1 MSRMTT
7 DREDRL
13 DALRAEYA
21 DRLPARVAEI
31 AAACARLREGE
42 ANAPALREIETLA
55 GRLAGSA
62 AGFGYMRATE
72 LARAIDFLARGI
84 RHTTVAPTGG
94 DLAQVAARVHALEQA
109 ARTPDGRPPALDD
122 GVDGYTGRRSRGPRP
137 HETRDVY
144 ILEGDEH
151 LGEQLRVQLS
161 YFGYQARVFTDAD
174 ALEQAVRR
182 LAPAALLLE
191 VTLASGDLTT
201 LDAVQPLRI
210 AGRCPVLFMSTRRD
224 LPARLA
230 AVRAGGNE
238 YLVKPIDLV
247 ELVDKL
253 DRLTTRAPADPYR
266 IMLVDANA
274 RRAEQ
279 RADAMRVAGMS
290 VDVVSDPMWVMEPLV
305 NFRPDVILIDVD
317 LPKYGGIELAEAIRQ
332 QESHVGIPIVFCTS
346 DARIVQRLA
355 QCGFGGEPSLVE
367 PFDPRLMIAT
377 VHSLAERSRI
387 LQSLMVR
394 DALTGLFNQSRIK
407 EQLAY
412 EVHRARRDG
421 TRLSY
426 AMIDIDNFK
435 AINDTYGHPTGDRV
449 LKTLARLLQQRLR
462 RTDFIGRYGGDEFA
476 AILPGTG
483 ADEAKLLLE
492 GIRAAFAQ
500 AREGWVSDETESGF
514 SCGIAD
520 LGEHDAIELNRAA
533 DDALYEAK
541 RAGRNRVLVAG
552 AAAAAAG

>member
-1 MSRMTT
+1 MSRMPTERQT
-7 DREDRL
+7 RL
-13 DALRAEYA
+13 DALSDEYA

-31 AAACARLREGE
+31 AAAVDRLREGQ
-42 ANAPALREIETLA
+42 ADAVVLREVETLA
-55 GRLAGSA
+55 GTLAGSA
-62 AGFGYMRATE
+62 AGFGYLRATE
-72 LARAIDFLARGI
+72 LARSIEFLLRGI
-84 RHTTVAPTGG
+84 RHTTVAPTAG
-94 DLAQVAARVHALEQA
+94 DLAAIATRLQ
-109 ARTPDGRPPALDD
+109 ALDQAVRLPDVQPPRAMD
-122 GVDGYTGRRSRGPRP
+122 GPEPYGGTRRSRGPRP
-137 HETRDVY
+137 HETRDVF

-161 YFGYQARVFTDAD
+161 YFGYQARVFST
-174 ALEQAVRR
+174 LESVEQAVRK
-182 LAPAALLLE
+182 LPPSALLLE
-191 VTLASGDLTT
+191 VMLAGGDLANPE
-201 LDAVQPLRI
+201 AVGRLRV

-238 YLVKPIDLV
+238 YLVKPIDMV

-253 DRLTTRAPADPYR
+253 DRLTTRTPPDPYR
-266 IMLVDANA
+266 VMLVDANA

-279 RADAMRVAGMS
+279 RADALRIAGMS
-290 VDVVSDPMWVMEPLV
+290 VDVVSDPVWVMEPLV
-305 NFRPDVILIDVD
+305 NFRPDVILIDVE

-332 QESHVGIPIVFCTS
+332 QESHVGIPIVFCST
-346 DARIVQRLA
+346 DARIWQRLT
-355 QCGFGGEPSLVE
+355 QSGFGGEPYLVD
-367 PFDPRLMIAT
+367 PFDPRYMIAT
-377 VHSLAERSRI
+377 VQSLAERSRA

-462 RTDFIGRYGGDEFA
+462 RTDFIGRCGGDEFA

-483 ADEAKLLLE
+483 ADEAHALVD

-500 AREGWVSDETESGF
+500 AREGWVSDESASGF
-514 SCGIAD
+514 SAGIAD
-520 LGEHDAIELNRAA
+520 LGDRDALELNRTA

-541 RAGRNRVLVAG
+541 RQGRNRVVVATAG
-552 AAAAAAG
+552 A

>member
-1 MSRMTT
+1 MSRPATE
-7 DREDRL
+7 RESRL
-13 DALRAEYA
+13 DALRDEYA
-21 DRLPARVAEI
+21 GRLPARVAEI
-31 AAACARLREGE
+31 AAACGRLREGVSD
-42 ANAPALREIETLA
+42 ASVLREIETLA

-94 DLAQVAARVHALEQA
+94 DLTQIQARVAGLEDA
-109 ARTPDGRPPALDD
+109 VREADVKPPLLGESADA
-122 GVDGYTGRRSRGPRP
+122 YAGRRSRGPRP
-137 HETRDVY
+137 HETRDVFV
-144 ILEGDEH
+144 LEGDEH
-151 LGEQLRVQLS
+151 LGEQITVQLS
-161 YFGYQARVFTDAD
+161 YFGYQARVFAD
-174 ALEQAVRR
+174 LEALEQAVRK
-182 LAPAALLLE
+182 LAPAAMLLE
-191 VTLASGDLTT
+191 VTLAGGDLASLEGVQT
-201 LDAVQPLRI
+201 LRVAS
-210 AGRCPVLFMSTRRD
+210 RCPVLFMSTRRD

-253 DRLTTRAPADPYR
+253 DRLTTRAPTDPYR
-266 IMLVDANA
+266 IMLVDAMA

-279 RADAMRVAGMS
+279 RADALRVAGMS

-332 QESHVGIPIVFCTS
+332 QESHVGIPIVFCS
-346 DARIVQRLA
+346 PDARITQRLA
-355 QCGFGGEPSLVE
+355 QSGFGGEPALIE
-367 PFDPRLMIAT
+367 PFDPRFMIAT
-377 VHSLAERSRI
+377 VHSLAERSRV

-407 EQLAY
+407 EQLSY

-421 TRLSY
+421 TRLAY

-483 ADEAKLLLE
+483 ADEARVLVD

-520 LGEHDAIELNRAA
+520 LGERDALELNRAA

-541 RAGRNRVLVAG
+541 RAGRNRVVI
-552 AAAAAAG
+552 AAPGG